1 MERGEARSVDGP
13 LEMDMNL
20 IWKDGSLDLSRRLFL
35 RGTGGGL
42 LLGSSLG
49 LIAPAFAQGGGGG
62 ALPDLPPSRPTGRPN
77 PQMEEE
83 MPMEPGRR
91 LGWAV
96 VGLGKFALN
105 QAIPALA
112 ESRSSKL
119 VALVSGNRQKAEQV
133 AARHGVES
141 RNLYD
146 YSTFDRIADNPE
158 VDVVYIILPNALH
171 AEYAVRAF
179 KAGKHVF
186 CEKPMAVTVEE
197 CETMIRAGQEA
208 GRKLMIAY
216 RAQFEPHNVEA
227 IRMARAGEIGPV
239 RFVTSDHGRILDPT
253 KDPADQWRMVKSLA
267 GGGSLYD
274 IGIYSLQAARYLTGE
289 EPVEVFG
296 QIFSQ
301 KDDPRF
307 REVEERVA
315 FQLRFPSGA
324 MANLSSSYS
333 TSSVKRIQAFG
344 EKGSLI
350 IDPGT
355 EYEGN
360 KLTLLTE
367 KGRQEVKVKEASQ
380 FAAEMDHF
388 SQSVM
393 ANKDPKTPG
402 EEGLRDIR
410 IMQAIYRSAQEGK
423 PVSLEATGSLR

>member
-1 MERGEARSVDGP
+1 MEIA
-13 LEMDMNL
+13 MNL
-20 IWKDGSLDLSRRLFL
+20 FEKDGRLDLSRRLFL

-49 LIAPAFAQGGGGG
+49 LIGPAFAQGGGGG
-62 ALPDLPPSRPTGRPN
+62 PIPEPPPSRPTGRPV
-77 PQMEEE
+77 PEMEQE
-83 MPMEPGRR
+83 MPTEPGRR

-105 QAIPALA
+105 QILPSFG

-133 AARHGVES
+133 ASRYGVES
-141 RNLYD
+141 HNLYD
-146 YSTFDRIADNPE
+146 YDTFDRIADNPE

-171 AEYAVRAF
+171 AEYTVRAF

-197 CETMIRAGQEA
+197 CETMIRAGREA
-208 GRKLMIAY
+208 GRKLMVAY

-227 IRMARAGEIGPV
+227 IRRVRGGEVGPL
-239 RFVTSDHGRILDPT
+239 RLVTSDHGRILDP

-296 QIFSQ
+296 QIANT

-307 REVEERVA
+307 REIEDRVV

-324 MANLSSSYS
+324 VANLSSSYS

-350 IDPGT
+350 LDPAT

-360 KLTLLTE
+360 KLTLQTE
-367 KGRQEVKVKEASQ
+367 KGRQEVKVKERSQ
-380 FAAEMDHF
+380 FSAEMDHF
-388 SQSVM
+388 SQSLM
-393 ANKDPKTPG
+393 ENRDPKTPG

-410 IMQAIYRSAQEGK
+410 IMQAIYQSAREGR
-423 PVSLEATGSLR
+423 PVSLEVTGSTR

>member
-1 MERGEARSVDGP
+1 MEMA
-13 LEMDMNL
+13 MNL
-20 IWKDGSLDLSRRLFL
+20 FEKDGRLDLSRRVFL
-35 RGTGGGL
+35 RGTGGSL

-49 LIAPAFAQGGGGG
+49 MIGLAFAQAGGGGQM
-62 ALPDLPPSRPTGRPN
+62 PELPPSRPTGRPI
-77 PQMEEE
+77 PEMEQE
-83 MPMEPGRR
+83 MPTEPGRR

-105 QAIPALA
+105 QILPSFG

-119 VALVSGNRQKAEQV
+119 VALVSGNRQKAEEV
-133 AARHGVES
+133 ASRYGVDT

-146 YSTFDRIADNPE
+146 YQTFERIADNPE

-171 AEYAVRAF
+171 AEYTARAF

-186 CEKPMAVTVEE
+186 CEKPMAVSVEE
-197 CETMIRAGQEA
+197 CETMISAGRAA
-208 GRKLMIAY
+208 GRKLMVAY

-227 IRMARAGEIGPV
+227 IRKVRDGEIGPL
-239 RFVTSDHGRILDPT
+239 RLVTSDHGRILDP
-253 KDPADQWRMVKSLA
+253 KDSADQWRMVKSLA

-289 EPVEVFG
+289 EPTEVFG
-296 QIFSQ
+296 QISNT

-307 REVEERVA
+307 REVEDRVA

-324 MANLSSSYS
+324 VANLSSSYS
-333 TSSVKRIQAFG
+333 TASVKRIQAFG

-350 IDPGT
+350 LDPAT

-360 KLTLLTE
+360 KLTLQTE
-367 KGRQEVKVKEASQ
+367 KGRQEVKVKEQSQ

-393 ANKDPKTPG
+393 DNRDLKTPG
-402 EEGLRDIR
+402 EEGLRDVR
-410 IMQAIYRSAQEGK
+410 IMQAIYQSAREGR
-423 PVSLEATGSLR
+423 PVSLKTTGSTR

>member
-1 MERGEARSVDGP
+1 
-13 LEMDMNL
+13 MDHS
-20 IWKDGSLDLSRRLFL
+20 WKDAGLDLSRRLFL

-49 LIAPAFAQGGGGG
+49 LMGPAFAQGGGGG
-62 ALPDLPPSRPTGRPN
+62 AIPEAPPSRPTGRPV
-77 PQMEEE
+77 PEMEQE
-83 MPMEPGRR
+83 MPLEPGRR

-105 QAIPALA
+105 QILPSFS
-112 ESRSSKL
+112 ESRASRL

-133 AARHGVES
+133 ASRYGVES

-146 YSTFDRIADNPE
+146 YASFDRIADNPE
-158 VDVVYIILPNALH
+158 IDVVYVILPNALH
-171 AEYAVRAF
+171 AEYTVRAF

-197 CETMIRAGQEA
+197 CETMIRAGREA
-208 GRKLMIAY
+208 GRKLMVAY

-227 IRMARAGEIGPV
+227 VRMVRDGEIGAV
-239 RFVTSDHGRILDPT
+239 HLVTSDHGRILDP

-296 QIFSQ
+296 QIASP

-307 REVEERVA
+307 REVEDRVV
-315 FQLRFPSGA
+315 FQLRFPSGTV
-324 MANLSSSYS
+324 ANLSASYS

-344 EKGSLI
+344 QKGSLI
-350 IDPGT
+350 LDPAT

-360 KLTLLTE
+360 RLTWQTE
-367 KGRQEVKVKEASQ
+367 KGRQEVKVKEKSQ

-393 ANKDPKTPG
+393 DNRDPKTPG

-410 IMQAIYRSAQEGK
+410 LMQAIYQSAREGR
-423 PVSLEATGSLR
+423 PVSLEATGSTR

>member
-1 MERGEARSVDGP
+1 
-13 LEMDMNL
+13 LEIDMNL

-49 LIAPAFAQGGGGG
+49 LIGPAFAQGG
-62 ALPDLPPSRPTGRPN
+62 ALPDLPPARPTGRPN
-77 PQMEEE
+77 PEMEDE
-83 MPMEPGRR
+83 MPLEPERR

-96 VGLGKFALN
+96 MGLGKFALN
-105 QAIPALA
+105 QAIPALV

-119 VALVSGNRQKAEQV
+119 VALISGNRQKAEQV
-133 AARHGVES
+133 ASRYGVES

-158 VDVVYIILPNALH
+158 VDIVYVILPNALH
-171 AEYAVRAF
+171 AEYTVRAF

-197 CETMIRAGQEA
+197 CETMIRAGQET
-208 GRKLMIAY
+208 GRKLMVAY

-227 IRMARAGEIGPV
+227 IRMSREGEIGPV
-239 RFVTSDHGRILDPT
+239 RFVTSDHGRILDP
-253 KDPADQWRMVKSLA
+253 KDPADQWRMIKSLA

-307 REVEERVA
+307 RDVEERVA

-324 MANLSSSYS
+324 LANLSSSYS
-333 TSSVKRIQAFG
+333 TASVKRIQAFG

-367 KGRQEVKVKEASQ
+367 KGREEVKVKEASQ
-380 FAAEMDHF
+380 FVAEMDHF

-423 PVSLEATGSLR
+423 PVSLETTGSLH

>member
-1 MERGEARSVDGP
+1 MPEP
-13 LEMDMNL
+13 
-20 IWKDGSLDLSRRLFL
+20 
-35 RGTGGGL
+35 
-42 LLGSSLG
+42 
-49 LIAPAFAQGGGGG
+49 
-62 ALPDLPPSRPTGRPN
+62 PPSRPTGRPV
-77 PQMEEE
+77 PEMEQE
-83 MPMEPGRR
+83 MPTEPGRR

-105 QAIPALA
+105 QILPSFG
-112 ESRSSKL
+112 EGRSSKL

-133 AARHGVES
+133 ASRYGVES

-146 YSTFDRIADNPE
+146 YDTFDRIADNPE

-171 AEYAVRAF
+171 AEYTVRAF

-186 CEKPMAVTVEE
+186 CEKPMAVTAEE
-197 CETMIRAGQEA
+197 CETMIRAGREA
-208 GRKLMIAY
+208 GRKLMVAY

-227 IRMARAGEIGPV
+227 IRRVREGEIGPLHL
-239 RFVTSDHGRILDPT
+239 VTSDHGRMLDP

-296 QIFSQ
+296 QIANT

-307 REVEERVA
+307 REIEDRVV

-324 MANLSSSYS
+324 VANLSSSYS

-350 IDPGT
+350 LDPAT

-360 KLTLLTE
+360 KLTLQTE
-367 KGRQEVKVKEASQ
+367 KGRQEVKVKEQSQ
-380 FAAEMDHF
+380 FSAEMDHF
-388 SQSVM
+388 SQSLM
-393 ANKDPKTPG
+393 ESRNPKTPG

-410 IMQAIYRSAQEGK
+410 IMQAIYQSAREGR
-423 PVSLEATGSLR
+423 PVSLEVTGSTR

>member
-1 MERGEARSVDGP
+1 MNFPERDDR
-13 LEMDMNL
+13 
-20 IWKDGSLDLSRRLFL
+20 LDLSRRLFL

-49 LIAPAFAQGGGGG
+49 LVGPAFAQGGGGG
-62 ALPDLPPSRPTGRPN
+62 SMPDLPPSRPTGRPN
-77 PQMEEE
+77 PEMEQD
-83 MPMEPGRR
+83 MPVEPGRR

-105 QAIPALA
+105 QILPAFG

-133 AARHGVES
+133 ASRYGVKS
-141 RNLYD
+141 SNLYD
-146 YSTFDRIADNPE
+146 YDSFDRIADNAE

-171 AEYAVRAF
+171 AEYTVRAF

-208 GRKLMIAY
+208 GRKLMVAY

-227 IRMARAGEIGPV
+227 IRMVREGEIGPV
-239 RFVTSDHGRILDPT
+239 KLVTSDHGRILDP

-296 QIFSQ
+296 QIANT

-307 REVEERVA
+307 REVEDRVV

-324 MANLSSSYS
+324 VANLSSSYS
-333 TSSVKRIQAFG
+333 TASVKRIQAFG

-350 IDPGT
+350 LDPAT

-360 KLTLLTE
+360 KLTLQTE
-367 KGRQEVKVKEASQ
+367 KGRQEVKVKDKSQ

-393 ANKDPKTPG
+393 ENRDPKTPG

-410 IMQAIYRSAQEGK
+410 ILQAVYQSAREGR
-423 PVSLEATGSLR
+423 PVSLEATGSTR

>member
-1 MERGEARSVDGP
+1 MEIV
-13 LEMDMNL
+13 MNVFE
-20 IWKDGSLDLSRRLFL
+20 KDGRLDLSRRLFL

-49 LIAPAFAQGGGGG
+49 LIGPAFAQGGGAGQM
-62 ALPDLPPSRPTGRPN
+62 PELPPSRPTGRPI
-77 PQMEEE
+77 PEMEQE
-83 MPMEPGRR
+83 MPVEPGRR

-105 QAIPALA
+105 QILPSFG

-133 AARHGVES
+133 ASRYGVDT

-146 YSTFDRIADNPE
+146 YGTFDRIADNPE

-171 AEYAVRAF
+171 AEYTVRAF

-186 CEKPMAVTVEE
+186 CEKPMAVTVDE
-197 CETMIRAGQEA
+197 CETMIRAGREA
-208 GRKLMIAY
+208 GRKLMVAY
-216 RAQFEPHNVEA
+216 RAQFEPHNAEA
-227 IRMARAGEIGPV
+227 IRRVREGEIGPL
-239 RFVTSDHGRILDPT
+239 RLVTSDHGRILDP

-296 QIFSQ
+296 QIANT

-307 REVEERVA
+307 REVEDRVA

-324 MANLSSSYS
+324 VANLSSSYS
-333 TSSVKRIQAFG
+333 TASVKRIQAFG

-350 IDPGT
+350 LDPAT

-360 KLTLLTE
+360 KLTLQTE

-393 ANKDPKTPG
+393 DNRNPKTPG
-402 EEGLRDIR
+402 EEGQRDVR
-410 IMQAIYRSAQEGK
+410 IMQAIYESAREGR
-423 PVSLEATGSLR
+423 PVSMEATGSTR